1 MNSEFTIGMLTS
13 SIQDSIGRA
22 QKNMQ
27 DAEAYG
33 KLLRNDRVRNTM
45 QQIEARALSLCENA
59 WSTLRIGYDGLPE
72 LKVILRSEPEY
83 FDLLIDSPD
92 LYVNDE
98 GLEAYDTLTLRDEEH
113 DGDAIANVKLEW
125 KCKMPED
132 TRDLLRSMGKIV
144 REESSYEA
152 LVC

>member
-13 SIQDSIGRA
+13 SMQDSIDRA
-22 QKNMQ
+22 QKNMK

-33 KLLRNDRVRNTM
+33 KLLCNDRVRNTM

-72 LKVILRSEPEY
+72 LKVILRSDPEY

-98 GLEAYDTLTLRDEEH
+98 GLEAYDTITLRDEEN
-113 DGDAIANVKLEW
+113 DGDALANVKLEW